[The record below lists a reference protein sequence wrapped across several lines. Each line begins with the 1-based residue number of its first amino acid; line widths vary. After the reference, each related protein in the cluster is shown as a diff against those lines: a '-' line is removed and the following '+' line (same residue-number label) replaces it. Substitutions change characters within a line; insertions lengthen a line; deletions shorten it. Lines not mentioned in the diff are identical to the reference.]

1 MEKELLIKQLEKDN
15 KEDFECLNVNE
26 EEYEE
31 LRVNWYKKELDEFD
45 LVRNIEIKKHVIQ
58 DLINNF

>member
-1 MEKELLIKQLEKDN
+1 MKKELVIKQLEKDN
-15 KEDFECLNVNE
+15 KKDFECLNVNE

-45 LVRNIEIKKHVIQ
+45 LVRNIEIKKTGYTRF
-58 DLINNF
+58 N

>member
-1 MEKELLIKQLEKDN
+1 MKKELVIKQLEKDN
-15 KEDFECLNVNE
+15 KKDFECLNVNE

-45 LVRNIEIKKHVIQ
+45 LVRNIEIKKTGYTR
-58 DLINNF
+58 

>member
-1 MEKELLIKQLEKDN
+1 MKKELMIKKLEEDN
-15 KEDFECLNVNE
+15 KEDFECLNINE

-31 LRVNWYKKELDEFD
+31 LRANWYKKELDEFD
-45 LVRNIEIKKHVIQ
+45 LVRNIELRKQIQ